1 MKIHHRFVGGS
12 ELLHSGVVPSS
23 ATTKIFLVVEQENT
37 TLCYQLLAATQR
49 RMDSEMVNDTLAR
62 QREAEAAWRR
72 VTEPGP
78 AREQTILDVLP
89 ADHAMW
95 TCTRCGSLS
104 DIPANKLS
112 KAIANHHH
120 HTGPAEKHVYDA
132 EEPHND

>member
-1 MKIHHRFVGGS
+1 MTSFYVGHSNEVPDVELTAEQRIIHT
-12 ELLHSGVVPSS
+12 L
-23 ATTKIFLVVEQENT
+23 EQENT
-37 TLCYQLLAATQR
+37 ALRDQLLAATQR
-49 RMDSEMVNDTLAR
+49 RMD
-62 QREAEAAWRR
+62 AEGR
-72 VTEPGP
+72 P
-78 AREQTILDVLP
+78 QTVLDVLP